1 MKIVKIK
8 FLGEEYDIRC
18 QDNEVE
24 KIKILESRL
33 KNRVNQYSK
42 KNHNFTDT
50 HKLLIVALS
59 LEDQVNDL
67 IANQKK
73 LNEIISNIEK
83 NNEKLLKYN
92 DDDRNDF
99 LIRLES
105 ISTKIKFILNKISEK
120 KDE

>member
-83 NNEKLLKYN
+83 NNAKLLKIN
-92 DDDRNDF
+92 DDDRND
-99 LIRLES
+99 LIIRLES
-105 ISTKIKFILNKISEK
+105 ISTKIKFIINKRGIVSA
-120 KDE
+120 

>member
-50 HKLLIVALS
+50 HKLLIAAIS
-59 LEDQVNDL
+59 LEDHVNDL
-67 IANQKK
+67 IENQKK
-73 LNEIISNIEK
+73 QNETILNIEK
-83 NNEKLLKYN
+83 VNKKLLQFNN
-92 DDDRNDF
+92 DLQND
-99 LIRLES
+99 LKISLES
-105 ISTKIKFILNKISEK
+105 ISTRIKFILKKISEEK
-120 KDE
+120 NE